1 MGILDK
7 TIDMIYIIGDSH
19 VSIFSGVDNV
29 NGNRIHI
36 QPEYGHCYVIENG
49 AIKTL
54 RNRNEFIQEIPNVVA
69 IKMGSHTAYNLIN
82 KLDKLD
88 RIIKDYKMKK
98 EDTILFLFGEID
110 IRAHLGFKPSTENA
124 IKECIGRY
132 LKVLL
137 HFKNKGYNVGVF
149 APYASLPN
157 ELRYNIGRNYS
168 DSQSR
173 NKLTT
178 KFNNELKEKVV
189 ENNMLFKDIHKF
201 MLNEDYS
208 SNRIYFK
215 DNIHASKEVIPFI
228 KEALSDLI

>member
-1 MGILDK
+1 
-7 TIDMIYIIGDSH
+7 MIYIIGDSH

-36 QPEYGHCYVIENG
+36 QPEYGYCYILENDE
-49 AIKTL
+49 IKTL
-54 RNRNEFIQEIPNVVA
+54 RNRNEFIQEIENVIA

-82 KLDKLD
+82 KIDKLD
-88 RIIKDYKMKK
+88 RIIKDYKVNK
-98 EDTILFLFGEID
+98 EDTILFHFGEID
-110 IRAHLGFKPSTENA
+110 IRAHLGFKPSVENA
-124 IKECIGRY
+124 IKECVERY

-178 KFNNELKEKVV
+178 KFNTTLKEKVV
-189 ENNMLFKDIHKF
+189 KNDMIFRDIHKF

-215 DNIHASKEVIPFI
+215 DNIHASKEVLPFI
-228 KEALSDLI
+228 KEALSDLK